1 MLVVDFSS
9 LLGDLGPC
17 SLSIGH
23 VGSCKMIEVD
33 GSFGEGGGQ
42 ILRTAVS
49 LAGVLGKDMR
59 VYNIRAGRSQPGL
72 KAQHLTGVRA
82 AAELCDATLKGGEVG
97 STELSFQP
105 SRLKAGRFRFDV
117 GTAGSITLVL
127 QVLMPLMAYA
137 PGAVE
142 ATITGGTDVKW
153 SPPIDYLSQVTVPI
167 LRKMGYEVHLDVK
180 RRGHYPKGGGMVRVS
195 VTQVEHFKPIM
206 GLEQGRVVAIR
217 GISHARGLPRHVAE
231 RQARAATEIL
241 GTRSL
246 PRPEISVDLEEV
258 GPGLSV
264 GSGLF
269 LLAETEKGAILGADS
284 LGERGKPAEAVGS
297 EAARKLIEE
306 IEAGGFLD
314 RHMGD
319 IMVPYMALADGTS
332 EVTTSQVTQHTLT
345 NVKVAELVLGGGF
358 EVDGVLGN
366 RGRLRATG
374 IGLRNSSFVSPRVST
389 VSPRL

>member
-1 MLVVDFSS
+1 
-9 LLGDLGPC
+9 
-17 SLSIGH
+17 
-23 VGSCKMIEVD
+23 MIEVD

-42 ILRTAVS
+42 ILRTSVS
-49 LAGVLGKDMR
+49 LAGVLGKDVR

-72 KAQHLTGVRA
+72 KAQHLTGIRA
-82 AAELCDATLKGGEVG
+82 AAELCDATLKGAEVG
-97 STELSFQP
+97 STELLFQP
-105 SRLKAGRFRFDV
+105 SRLKAGRFRFDI

-153 SPPIDYLSQVTVPI
+153 SPPIDYLSHIVLPV
-167 LRKMGYEVHLDVK
+167 LRKMGYEVHLDV
-180 RRGHYPKGGGMVRVS
+180 RERGHYPKGGGQVRVS
-195 VTQVEHFKPIM
+195 VAQVELFKPII
-206 GLEQGRVVAIR
+206 GLEQGLVVAIR

-231 RQARAATEIL
+231 RQARAAAEIL
-241 GTRSL
+241 DTRGL
-246 PRPEISVDLEEV
+246 PSPQISVDLEEAR
-258 GPGLSV
+258 PGLSV
-264 GSGLF
+264 GSGLV

-284 LGERGKPAEAVGS
+284 LGERGKPAETVGS
-297 EAARKLIEE
+297 EAAHKLIQE

-319 IMVPYMALADGTS
+319 ILVPYMALADGSS

-345 NVKVAELVLGGGF
+345 NVKVAESLLGGAF
-358 EVDGVLGN
+358 EVNGAVGN

-374 IGLRNSSFVSPRVST
+374 IGLRNSSFASPRVST
-389 VSPRL
+389 VSPHP